1 MYQQRGTHKMNELEY
16 KNFYDKVGRLNGWDF
31 SKVKGETVGDSWDFY
46 GEVKERC
53 KSSRILLDVG
63 TGGGENV
70 LNIASSAKSLI
81 GIDNSNG
88 MIEKA
93 HSNLRKSGVQNVEF
107 LQMDSEV
114 LTFPH
119 AYFDIVS
126 SCHAPFAATEL
137 AKVMKKGALFLT
149 QQVSEHDKLNL
160 KEAFGR
166 GQCFGE
172 RDGTL
177 KEKYMG
183 ELSSAGFEL
192 VQVREYNI
200 TDYYSSPEDL
210 IFLLKH
216 TPIIPRFGEEEED
229 FAILQKFI
237 DANSFEK
244 GIRTNSKRFMIIAV
258 KL

>member
-1 MYQQRGTHKMNELEY
+1 MNELEY

-192 VQVREYNI
+192 VQVSEYDV

-210 IFLLKH
+210 MFLLKH
-216 TPIIPRFGEEEED
+216 TPIIPRFGVEEED
-229 FAILQKFI
+229 FTILQKFI
-237 DANSFEK
+237 DANSSEK

>member
-1 MYQQRGTHKMNELEY
+1 MNELEY
-16 KNFYDKVGRLNGWDF
+16 KSFYDKVGRLNGWDF
-31 SKVKGETVGDSWDFY
+31 SKIKCETVGEIWDFY

-53 KSSRILLDVG
+53 KSSDILLDVG

-70 LNIASSAKSLI
+70 LNIASSAKLLI

-88 MIEKA
+88 MIETA
-93 HSNLRKSGVQNVEF
+93 HSNLKKSGVQNVEF
-107 LQMDSEV
+107 LQMGSGA

-119 AYFDIVS
+119 AHFDIAS

-137 AKVMKKGALFLT
+137 SKVMKKGAFFLT

-160 KEAFGR
+160 KETFGR
-166 GQCFGE
+166 GQCLGE

-183 ELSSAGFEL
+183 ELINAGFEL
-192 VQVREYNI
+192 VQVREYDV
-200 TDYYSSPEDL
+200 TDYYSTPEDL

-216 TPIIPRFGEEEED
+216 TPIIPKFAEEEED
-229 FAILQKFI
+229 FTILEKFI
-237 DANSFEK
+237 DTNSSEK

>member
-1 MYQQRGTHKMNELEY
+1 MNELEY

-31 SKVKGETVGDSWDFY
+31 SKIKCETVGDSWDFY
-46 GEVKERC
+46 REVKERC
-53 KSSRILLDVG
+53 KPSHILLDVG

-70 LNIASSAKSLI
+70 LNISSSAKLLI

-88 MIEKA
+88 MIKTA
-93 HSNLRKSGVQNVEF
+93 YSNLKKLDVQNVEF
-107 LQMDSEV
+107 LKMDSET
-114 LTFPH
+114 LAFPL
-119 AYFDIVS
+119 APFDITS
-126 SCHAPFAATEL
+126 SCHAPFIVSEL

-149 QQVSEHDKLNL
+149 QQVSEYDKLNL

-166 GQCFGE
+166 GQCLGE

-183 ELSSAGFEL
+183 ELINAGFEL
-192 VQVREYNI
+192 VQVREYDV
-200 TDYYSSPEDL
+200 TDYYSTPEDL

-216 TPIIPRFGEEEED
+216 TPIIPRFGEEEDD
-229 FAILQKFI
+229 FTILQKFI
-237 DANSFEK
+237 DANSSEK
-244 GIRTNSKRFMIIAV
+244 GIYTNSKRFMIIAV

>member
-31 SKVKGETVGDSWDFY
+31 SKIKCETVGDSWDFY
-46 GEVKERC
+46 REIKERC
-53 KSSRILLDVG
+53 KPSHILLDVG
-63 TGGGENV
+63 TGGGENI
-70 LNIASSAKSLI
+70 LNIASSAKLLI
-81 GIDNSNG
+81 GVDNSTG
-88 MIEKA
+88 MIETA
-93 HSNLRKSGVQNVEF
+93 HSNLKKSGVQNVEF
-107 LQMDSEV
+107 LQMDSEA
-114 LTFPH
+114 LAFPH
-119 AYFDIVS
+119 VHFDIAS
-126 SCHAPFAATEL
+126 SCHAPFAASEL

-166 GQCFGE
+166 GQCLGE

-183 ELSSAGFEL
+183 ELINAGFEL
-192 VQVREYNI
+192 VQVSEYNV

-229 FAILQKFI
+229 FTILQKFI

-258 KL
+258 KS

>member
-1 MYQQRGTHKMNELEY
+1 MNELEY
-16 KNFYDKVGRLNGWDF
+16 KNFYDKIGRLNGWDF
-31 SKVKGETVGDSWDFY
+31 SKIKCETIGDTWDLY
-46 GEVKERC
+46 DEVKVRC
-53 KSSRILLDVG
+53 KSSHILLDVG

-70 LNIASSAKSLI
+70 LNIASSAKLLT

-93 HSNLRKSGVQNVEF
+93 HSNLKKSDVQNVEF
-107 LQMDSEV
+107 FQMDSEV
-114 LTFPH
+114 LTFRH
-119 AYFDIVS
+119 NHFDIAS
-126 SCHAPFAATEL
+126 SCHAPFVASEL
-137 AKVMKKGALFLT
+137 AKVMKKGAFFLT
-149 QQVSEHDKLNL
+149 QQVCEHDKLNL

-166 GQCFGE
+166 GQCLGD

-177 KEKYMG
+177 KEKYMS
-183 ELSSAGFEL
+183 ELISAGFEL
-192 VQVREYNI
+192 VQVREYDV
-200 TDYYSSPEDL
+200 TDYYSTPEDL

-229 FAILQKFI
+229 FTILQKFI
-237 DANSFEK
+237 DANSSEK

>member
-1 MYQQRGTHKMNELEY
+1 MNELEY

-31 SKVKGETVGDSWDFY
+31 SKIKYETVGDSWDFY

-53 KSSRILLDVG
+53 KPSQILLDVG

-70 LNIASSAKSLI
+70 LNIASSAKLLI
-81 GIDNSNG
+81 GIDSSNG
-88 MIEKA
+88 MIETA
-93 HSNLRKSGVQNVEF
+93 HSNLKKSGLQNVEF
-107 LQMDSEV
+107 LQMDSEA
-114 LTFPH
+114 LAFPYAH
-119 AYFDIVS
+119 FDIAS

-137 AKVMKKGALFLT
+137 SKVMKKDAFFLT

-166 GQCFGE
+166 GQCLGE

-177 KEKYMG
+177 KEKYMR

-192 VQVREYNI
+192 VQVREYNV
-200 TDYYSSPEDL
+200 TDYYSTPEDL

-216 TPIIPRFGEEEED
+216 TPIIPNFGEEEED
-229 FAILQKFI
+229 FTILQKFI

>member
-1 MYQQRGTHKMNELEY
+1 MNELEY

-31 SKVKGETVGDSWDFY
+31 SKIKCETVGDSWDFY

-53 KSSRILLDVG
+53 ELSDTLLDVG

-70 LNIASSAKSLI
+70 LNIASSAKLLI

-88 MIEKA
+88 MIETA
-93 HSNLRKSGVQNVEF
+93 QSNFKKSGVQNVEF
-107 LQMDSEV
+107 FQMDSEA
-114 LTFPH
+114 LTFPPAH
-119 AYFDIVS
+119 FDIAS
-126 SCHAPFAATEL
+126 SCHAPFIASEL
-137 AKVMKKGALFLT
+137 AKVMKQGAFFLT

-177 KEKYMG
+177 KEKYMR
-183 ELSSAGFEL
+183 ELISAGFEV
-192 VQVREYNI
+192 VQVREYDVTN
-200 TDYYSSPEDL
+200 YYSTTEDL

-216 TPIIPRFGEEEED
+216 TPIIPNFGEEEED
-229 FAILQKFI
+229 FNILQKFI
-237 DANSFEK
+237 KSNSSEK

-258 KL
+258 KI

>member
-1 MYQQRGTHKMNELEY
+1 MNELEY
-16 KNFYDKVGRLNGWDF
+16 KSFYDKVGRLNGWDF
-31 SKVKGETVGDSWDFY
+31 SKIKSETVGEIWDFY

-53 KSSRILLDVG
+53 KPSDILLDVG

-70 LNIASSAKSLI
+70 LNIASWAKLLI

-88 MIEKA
+88 MIETA
-93 HSNLRKSGVQNVEF
+93 HSNLKKSGVQNVEF
-107 LQMDSEV
+107 LQIGSEA

-119 AYFDIVS
+119 AHFDIAS
-126 SCHAPFAATEL
+126 SCHAPFLASEL
-137 AKVMKKGALFLT
+137 AKVMKKGAFFLT
-149 QQVSEHDKLNL
+149 QQVSENDKLNL

-166 GQCFGE
+166 GQCLGE

-177 KEKYMG
+177 KEKYMDK
-183 ELSSAGFEL
+183 LISAGFDL
-192 VQVREYNI
+192 VQVREYDV
-200 TDYYSSPEDL
+200 TDYYSTPEDL

-229 FAILQKFI
+229 FTILQKFI
-237 DANSFEK
+237 ETNSSEK